1 MVCSYSAWCLFICN
15 TGAQCC
21 CLKELLQWQQWRNT
35 SFRNLK
41 NTQFEIT
48 ILSSAWGKNQF
59 KRLKCKEYRWMGCDF
74 LLGIYSIY
82 QKAYI
87 FITNFTILA
96 CCNTGKTVKSMQIYA
111 VEGIAHVGAGAELFI
126 NVSFVTTFDSA

>member
-1 MVCSYSAWCLFICN
+1 
-15 TGAQCC
+15 
-21 CLKELLQWQQWRNT
+21 
-35 SFRNLK
+35 
-41 NTQFEIT
+41 
-48 ILSSAWGKNQF
+48 
-59 KRLKCKEYRWMGCDF
+59 MGCDF

-87 FITNFTILA
+87 FITNFIIPA

-126 NVSFVTTFDSA
+126 NVSFVTTFDSAQGILKSLRGQYKPLHSFRM